1 MPEVSICRSAL
12 AFAVDLQYLAYL
24 PGVDD
29 RISDFDPLSAVRL
42 IETNTITGAEQ
53 LRIEVNHS
61 LVTTVGWRQLL

>member
-12 AFAVDLQYLAYL
+12 AFAVDLQYPAYL

-53 LRIEVNHS
+53 L
-61 LVTTVGWRQLL
+61 